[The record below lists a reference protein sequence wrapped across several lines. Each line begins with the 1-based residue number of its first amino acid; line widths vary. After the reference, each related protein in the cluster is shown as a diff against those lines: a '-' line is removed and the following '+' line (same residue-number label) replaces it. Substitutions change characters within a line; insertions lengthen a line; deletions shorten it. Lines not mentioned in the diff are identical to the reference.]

1 MCTTVANDG
10 SYQIL
15 VVMFLLYGSHGFP
28 IRGCHNE
35 TIFVFEDSPATFT
48 CTNIPRN
55 AEVRWSLGGS
65 YVEIGVCYKNGS
77 CQVHYPNQVH
87 NFSRSASL
95 TESHMTIWRDHR
107 NYKNQSLL
115 CHDGTR
121 LQPDSECHLIIKSHP
136 KLENCS
142 ITSDGFTVTGICRVT
157 NAYSSDGTYR
167 CIWKQNNIQ
176 QNVSYAETTELSN
189 QTGREYLE
197 NWTCSFSQPL
207 PRDEGIY
214 NYTISADTFQIQG
227 YSSTITV
234 ETPGYLSTTCPE
246 VIEEGKSLRCQ
257 CETNRTGTPPGLV
270 LWDGYKSDTLEIENV
285 RLENNGSN
293 FTCLL
298 VWRND
303 TYRVLLYSLTV
314 TQTVAST
321 SPTGG
326 DASASSQ
333 GFPMLLVI
341 LGAVGAVLVITVV
354 AILVVCI
361 TRRRRGKQ
369 QDRGRMNLK
378 GRDREEKP
386 VNDTAPSAPTKDG
399 QDFEDHVNVL
409 YGGCADLRTNQ
420 SNDLAE
426 NMDATYAVVDK
437 ARLKNRLK

>member
-1 MCTTVANDG
+1 MKDG
-10 SYQIL
+10 CCR
-15 VVMFLLYGSHGFP
+15 FLDYKQDALGRISPVTIPVSFP

-55 AEVRWSLGGS
+55 AE
-65 YVEIGVCYKNGS
+65 
-77 CQVHYPNQVH
+77 
-87 NFSRSASL
+87 
-95 TESHMTIWRDHR
+95 
-107 NYKNQSLL
+107 
-115 CHDGTR
+115 
-121 LQPDSECHLIIKSHP
+121 
-136 KLENCS
+136 
-142 ITSDGFTVTGICRVT
+142 
-157 NAYSSDGTYR
+157 
-167 CIWKQNNIQ
+167 

-369 QDRGRMNLK
+369 QGVVNVRHRGRMNLK

-437 ARLKNRLK
+437 ARLKNREHESSPSGFPYSAATERERERKKEAWHPG

>member
-234 ETPGYLSTTCPE
+234 G
-246 VIEEGKSLRCQ
+246 
-257 CETNRTGTPPGLV
+257 
-270 LWDGYKSDTLEIENV
+270 
-285 RLENNGSN
+285 
-293 FTCLL
+293 
-298 VWRND
+298 
-303 TYRVLLYSLTV
+303 
-314 TQTVAST
+314 T